1 MVKFNKKKN
10 SLVCSFT
17 GRLDTQNCMQWQDE
31 LIAKVK
37 ELKFPVCFDL
47 QGVNYIA
54 SSFLR
59 VCLKV
64 AKEVKSENLSLINL
78 CPSIKKVFKI
88 AGFDKQ
94 LNIN

>member
-37 ELKFPVCFDL
+37 ELTLPVCFDL

-64 AKEVKSENLSLINL
+64 AKEVKSENLSLINFVL
-78 CPSIKKVFKI
+78 LLKRFSKSL
-88 AGFDKQ
+88 D
-94 LNIN
+94 LINS